1 MGIRVA
7 KIISNLLEGSHVPLL
22 LIYHL
27 VERGVLPIS
36 IKNFKSTKKIALAT
50 IGLITIAGLA
60 VYYIGDL
67 KKQSFLY
74 SSDSDYRIVSGEAY
88 FRETFTDVEGLAEN
102 ADIIAEAEVIS
113 QVYHPEYEY
122 LSVYTVSELRLT
134 KVYKGDVEIDDTV
147 SVLETGGEFDERE
160 AAKYIPSG
168 KPGTR
173 SGNDDLG
180 VITQGIEGSVPMKEG
195 NKYFVFL
202 TEDDDDVYNVVGSV
216 QGKIKINDKNTLLSQ
231 VSPEV
236 IEHGNKHHNNL
247 YFLQENYSG
256 EDISELRN
264 EVEQLIA
271 SSPN

>member
-1 MGIRVA
+1 MGIRVG
-7 KIISNLLEGSHVPLL
+7 KIISKLLLVSHVALL

-27 VERGVLPIS
+27 VERGALTIS

-50 IGLITIAGLA
+50 IGFITIAGLT

-74 SSDSDYRIVSGEAY
+74 SSDSDYRIVYGEAY
-88 FRETFTDVEGLAEN
+88 FSKAFTDVEGLAEN

-113 QVYHPEYEY
+113 QESHPEYEN

-134 KVYKGDVEIDDTV
+134 EVYKGNVEIDDTV

-160 AAKYIPSG
+160 VAKYIPSG
-168 KPGTR
+168 KPGSR

-202 TEDDDDVYNVVGSV
+202 TEDDDDVYNVVGVV
-216 QGKIKINDKNTLLSQ
+216 QGKIKINSENTLVSQ
-231 VSPEV
+231 VSPET
-236 IEHGNKHHNNL
+236 IDHGKQHGDL

-256 EDISELRN
+256 LNISELRN
-264 EVEQLIA
+264 EVEHLIA

>member
-1 MGIRVA
+1 MGIQFG
-7 KIISNLLEGSHVPLL
+7 KIISKLLKVSHVPLL

-27 VERGVLPIS
+27 VERGALTIS

-50 IGLITIAGLA
+50 IGFITIAGLA

-74 SSDSDYRIVSGEAY
+74 SSDTDYKIVSGEVS
-88 FRETFTDVEGLAEN
+88 FRETFHSVKGLAEN
-102 ADIIAEAEVIS
+102 ADIIAETEVIS
-113 QVYHPEYEY
+113 QKNNPNYER
-122 LSVYTVSELRLT
+122 LDVYTVSELRLT

-160 AAKYIPSG
+160 VAKYFSG
-168 KPGTR
+168 KPGSQ

-180 VITQGIEGSVPMKEG
+180 DPGIIAVGIAGSIPMKQG
-195 NKYFVFL
+195 NTYFVFL
-202 TEDDDDVYNVVGSV
+202 TEDDDDVYNIVGSV
-216 QGKIKINDKNTLLSQ
+216 QGKIKINSENSLVSQ
-231 VSPEV
+231 VSPET
-236 IEHGNKHHNNL
+236 IDQHGDL
-247 YFLQENYSG
+247 YFLQESYSG
-256 EDISELRN
+256 QNISELRN